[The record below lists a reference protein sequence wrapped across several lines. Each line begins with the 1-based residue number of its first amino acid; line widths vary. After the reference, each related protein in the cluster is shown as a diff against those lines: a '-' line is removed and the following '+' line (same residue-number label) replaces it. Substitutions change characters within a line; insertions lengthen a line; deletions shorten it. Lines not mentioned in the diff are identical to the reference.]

1 MLIFNHFIVTY
12 QLKGTFSHEDSKGN
26 KGILHA
32 GDLQWMTAGKGVV
45 HSEMPVGHEPTRGL
59 QLWVNLAKQ
68 YKMVEPQYQ
77 ELKDQQIP
85 RTSQN
90 GVHVKVIAGRSMNVT
105 SPVYTRTPMM
115 YLDFKVDRGGSYS
128 QEIPRHWNGFI
139 YILEGSG
146 AFGPNENL
154 ITASKRQTVLL
165 TKEDGDFI
173 SFRNDNT
180 EQLHFVLIAGQ
191 PLNEPVVQHGPFVM
205 NTQAEIEQTF
215 QDYQLGRNGFEGARN
230 WQSEYTKGTRR

>member
-1 MLIFNHFIVTY
+1 MDDCRKRYCTFICLHTLLLLLLLLLI
-12 QLKGTFSHEDSKGN
+12 
-26 KGILHA
+26 
-32 GDLQWMTAGKGVV
+32 GVV
-45 HSEMPVGHEPTRGL
+45 HCEMPIGNEPTRGL
-59 QLWVNLAKQ
+59 QLWVNLSKQ
-68 YKMVEPQYQ
+68 YKMVEPHYQ
-77 ELKDQQIP
+77 DLKDNQIP
-85 RTSQN
+85 RASQN
-90 GVHVKVIAGRSMNVT
+90 GVHVKVIAGTSMNIT

-146 AFGPNENL
+146 TFGPTNNP
-154 ITASKRQTVLL
+154 TKASKRQTVLL
-165 TKEDGDFI
+165 TKEDEDFI
-173 SFRNDNT
+173 TFRNDDL

-215 QDYQLGRNGFEGARN
+215 QDYQLGRNGFESARN
-230 WQSEYTKGTRR
+230 WRSDYIKSTSR